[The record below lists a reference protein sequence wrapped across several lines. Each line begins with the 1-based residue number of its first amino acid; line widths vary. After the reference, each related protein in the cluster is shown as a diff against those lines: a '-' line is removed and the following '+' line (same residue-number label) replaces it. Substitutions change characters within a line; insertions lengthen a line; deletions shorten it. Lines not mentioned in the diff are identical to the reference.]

1 MAGRGLP
8 SRFVPPGHST
18 TTVNSTVRSPR
29 TRWRFDVKIRR
40 LAVIFLALGA
50 ALAPLSAQDRPVLN
64 LTLEEAVVKALKNNL
79 NIAVEAFNPEL
90 AASQLLRAKDIFL
103 PRFDLSFGSNH
114 AENPSTWWL
123 QGQGTSIDKTNNYS
137 ASVTQMIP
145 TGGNVSVSLQNYRSE
160 TNQAFQLINPRFG
173 TTLAFN
179 FTQPL
184 LRNFGLKVTRRQILA
199 AENGLEIADVQLRN
213 TMMDTIYVVQE
224 AYWNLVFAVESLQV
238 KQQSLQLGR
247 DLLAKNKKEVEFGQI
262 APIEI
267 LNAEAT
273 VAQREA
279 DLIQAEALV
288 TRTQE
293 VLKSI
298 INLAAEGDVRGLA
311 IAPTDR
317 PGIQLSLPN
326 FDEAMK
332 KAFASRPD
340 LQVLQKTLETK
351 ALNLTVAKNQ
361 LLPTLD
367 LKFTYTSPGISG
379 DRLLYL
385 NDDPFLGV
393 IIGKLPS
400 GAGPSFR
407 DAFKFLYNNWNVGLT
422 LSLPLANVLTKADY
436 AYARTDLTQSQVR
449 LKNLEQQ
456 VTLDVSDAVRMIET
470 NAKRINAYRVAREL
484 AERSLDAE
492 QKKLAVGMST
502 NYFVLDFQDKLANA
516 RSLEL
521 RAKIDYILSV
531 ERLEKA
537 TGVSLEKRGV
547 K

>member
-1 MAGRGLP
+1 
-8 SRFVPPGHST
+8 
-18 TTVNSTVRSPR
+18 
-29 TRWRFDVKIRR
+29 
-40 LAVIFLALGA
+40 
-50 ALAPLSAQDRPVLN
+50 
-64 LTLEEAVVKALKNNL
+64 
-79 NIAVEAFNPEL
+79 
-90 AASQLLRAKDIFL
+90 
-103 PRFDLSFGSNH
+103 
-114 AENPSTWWL
+114 
-123 QGQGTSIDKTNNYS
+123 
-137 ASVTQMIP
+137 
-145 TGGNVSVSLQNYRSE
+145 VSLQNYRSE
-160 TNQAFQLINPRFG
+160 TNQSFQLINPRYG
-173 TTLAFN
+173 TTLAVN

-184 LRNFGLKVTRRQILA
+184 LRNFGLKITRRQILT

-224 AYWNLVFAVESLQV
+224 AYWNLVFAIESLQV

-247 DLLAKNKKEVEFGQI
+247 DLLAKNKKEVEFGQM

-279 DLIQAEALV
+279 DLIQAEALI

-298 INLAAEGDVRGLA
+298 INLAAEGDVRRLA
-311 IAPTDR
+311 LAPTDR
-317 PGIQLSLPN
+317 PNIQSSLPN
-326 FDEAMK
+326 LDEALQRAM
-332 KAFASRPD
+332 ANRPD
-340 LQVLQKTLETK
+340 LQVLQKTLDTK
-351 ALNLTVAKNQ
+351 ALNLSVAKNQ
-361 LLPTLD
+361 TLPSLD
-367 LKFTYTSPGISG
+367 LKFSYSSPGISG

-385 NDDPFLGV
+385 NNDPFLGV
-393 IIGKLPS
+393 IIGREPGGVGQS
-400 GAGPSFR
+400 IR
-407 DAFKFLYNNWNVGLT
+407 DSFKFLYNNWNVGLT
-422 LSLPLANVLTKADY
+422 LSLPLGNVLTKADY

-449 LKNLEQQ
+449 LKSLEQQ

-484 AERSLDAE
+484 AERSLEAE

-502 NYFVLDFQDKLANA
+502 NYFVLDFQDKVANA

-537 TGVSLEKRGV
+537 TGASLEKRGV
-547 K
+547 R

>member
-1 MAGRGLP
+1 M
-8 SRFVPPGHST
+8 
-18 TTVNSTVRSPR
+18 
-29 TRWRFDVKIRR
+29 KIRR

-50 ALAPLSAQDRPVLN
+50 LLVPLSAQTQPVLN
-64 LTLEEAVVKALKNNL
+64 LTLEEAVTKALKNNL

-90 AASQLLRAKDIFL
+90 ATSQLLRAKEVFL
-103 PRFDLSFGSNH
+103 PRFDMTFGSTH
-114 AENPSTWWL
+114 SENPSTWWL
-123 QGQGTSIDKTNNYS
+123 QGQGTNVDKMNNYS
-137 ASVTQMIP
+137 ASVVQIIP
-145 TGGNVSVSLQNYRSE
+145 TGGNLSVSLQNYRSE
-160 TNQAFQLINPRFG
+160 TNQSFQLINPRYG
-173 TTLAFN
+173 TTLAVN

-184 LRNFGLKVTRRQILA
+184 LRNFGLKITRRQILT

-224 AYWNLVFAVESLQV
+224 AYWNLVFAIESLQV

-247 DLLAKNKKEVEFGQI
+247 DLLAKNKKEVEFGQM

-279 DLIQAEALV
+279 DLIQAESLI

-311 IAPTDR
+311 LAPTDR
-317 PGIQLSLPN
+317 PNIQSSLPN
-326 FDEAMK
+326 LDEALQRAM
-332 KAFASRPD
+332 ANRPD
-340 LQVLQKTLETK
+340 LQVLQKTLDTK
-351 ALNLTVAKNQ
+351 ALNLSVAKNQ
-361 LLPTLD
+361 TLPSLD
-367 LKFTYTSPGISG
+367 LKFSYSSPGISG

-385 NDDPFLGV
+385 NNDPFLGV
-393 IIGKLPS
+393 IIGREPGGVGQS
-400 GAGPSFR
+400 IR
-407 DAFKFLYNNWNVGLT
+407 DSFKFLYNNWNVGLT
-422 LSLPLANVLTKADY
+422 LSLPLGNVLTKADY

-449 LKNLEQQ
+449 LKSLEQQ

-484 AERSLDAE
+484 SERSLDAE

-502 NYFVLDFQDKLANA
+502 NYFVLDFQDKVANA

-537 TGVSLEKRGV
+537 TGLSLEKRGV
-547 K
+547 R